1 TVPVYFAL
9 KSTSPSVERRTF
21 DRYLKVLN
29 AEEEKLKNGL
39 DSVPQASFD
48 MYRLYLKKR
57 YGSDK
62 AVYKGIIT
70 SAREQQ
76 QSSEIML
83 SIVMPTMSLPVSD
96 KNKILQFYKEEW
108 DEQIRLIDSL
118 PTEDFTS
125 EYVRFTPR
133 FRANTPYEKSKFG
146 IIWERRSSKDTSKTV
161 FSIPENSFGLLL
173 PTRLSVNGKK

>member
-1 TVPVYFAL
+1 
-9 KSTSPSVERRTF
+9 
-21 DRYLKVLN
+21 
-29 AEEEKLKNGL
+29 
-39 DSVPQASFD
+39 

-62 AVYKGIIT
+62 AVYKGIVT

-83 SIVMPTMSLPVSD
+83 SIVMPTMALPVAD

-125 EYVRFTPR
+125 EYVRSPLVLGQTR
-133 FRANTPYEKSKFG
+133 PYEKSKFG
-146 IIWERRSSKDTSKTV
+146 TIWEKRNSKDTLKIV
-161 FSIPENSFGLLL
+161 FSIPVNSFGPLL
-173 PTRLSVNGKK
+173 PTRLSENGKK